1 MNLKER
7 FENHQV
13 QPDPELWNRV
23 SGTMRRQRILRRAS
37 WFGVASLALLSTALV
52 WNYVSGRPQAGQTP
66 SEPLVVAEAPAVQ
79 TAVTPV
85 AQEPQTEVSAAER
98 PADKAAA
105 SLQTESAPM
114 AVSNSQLAVLPLSE
128 TPAAAPAVKTVPV
141 AKAPVAKTPV
151 AEPEKPALQT
161 PAKTQPVQPAETR
174 KQESKSSSAK
184 APVPPA
190 SELMI
195 SIPNAFAPDD
205 PSSDQVRRFKVVPN
219 NGAEISNFKMYIY
232 NRGGRQ
238 VFVSRDINLAW
249 DGTSNGQPQPKGN
262 YVYVIEY
269 KDAQKGLQQTRGS
282 VLLIR

>member
-37 WFGVASLALLSTALV
+37 WFGVASLALLSTAFV
-52 WNYVSGRPQAGQTP
+52 WNYFSNRPQPQQTP
-66 SEPLVVAEAPAVQ
+66 TESLVVAEASAVL
-79 TAVTPV
+79 TADTPMSP
-85 AQEPQTEVSAAER
+85 EPETSVPAAER
-98 PADKAAA
+98 PVEKASA
-105 SLQTESAPM
+105 SVQTETAPT
-114 AVSNSQLAVLPLSE
+114 AISNSQLAVLPLSE
-128 TPAAAPAVKTVPV
+128 TPAAAPAVKTAPV

-161 PAKTQPVQPAETR
+161 PVRTQSVQPAETR

-195 SIPNAFAPDD
+195 SIPNAFAPDN

-249 DGTSNGQPQPKGN
+249 DGTSNGQPLPKGN

>member
-52 WNYVSGRPQAGQTP
+52 WNYISNRPQPQQTP
-66 SEPLVVAEAPAVQ
+66 TESLVVAEASAVL
-79 TAVTPV
+79 TADTPMSPKPETSV
-85 AQEPQTEVSAAER
+85 PAAER
-98 PADKAAA
+98 PVEKASA
-105 SLQTESAPM
+105 SVQTETAPT
-114 AVSNSQLAVLPLSE
+114 AISNSQLAVLPLSE
-128 TPAAAPAVKTVPV
+128 TPAVTPAVKCV
-141 AKAPVAKTPV
+141 PVAKTPV

-161 PAKTQPVQPAETR
+161 PVKAQSVQPAETR

-219 NGAEISNFKMYIY
+219 NGAEITNFKMYIY

>member
-79 TAVTPV
+79 AAVTPV
-85 AQEPQTEVSAAER
+85 AQEHQTEVSAAER
-98 PADKAAA
+98 PVEKASA
-105 SLQTESAPM
+105 SVQTETAPT
-114 AVSNSQLAVLPLSE
+114 AISNSQLAVLPLSE
-128 TPAAAPAVKTVPV
+128 TPAAAPAVKT
-141 AKAPVAKTPV
+141 APVAKTPV

-161 PAKTQPVQPAETR
+161 PVRTQSVQPAETR